1 MVENNLRARGRP
13 RSFDAE
19 VALDSAAE
27 LFWAH
32 GYSATSLDELS
43 ATMGMG
49 RPSIYNA
56 FGDKQELFLRVLERF
71 RDTTASAPLQAL
83 EREELVGPAVDAF
96 FEEVVAYTT
105 ADRGHRGCLLGSVAI
120 SSDLPAVQRFLRT
133 NLRTTETR
141 IAKRLA
147 TAVDAGQLPADYSA
161 SAGARRMVNSM
172 LALGTRARLGTPRRE
187 LLSDA
192 AQATNAVLGRGD
204 RPCPAATG

>member
-1 MVENNLRARGRP
+1 MVENSLRGRGRP
-13 RSFDAE
+13 RAFDAD
-19 VALDSAAE
+19 VALDRAAE

-43 ATMGMG
+43 AAMSMG

-96 FEEVVAYTT
+96 FGEVVAYTT

-133 NLRTTETR
+133 NLKATEAQ
-141 IAKRLA
+141 IAERLA
-147 TAVDAGQLPADYSA
+147 AAVAAGQLPADYSTP
-161 SAGARRMVNSM
+161 AGARKMVNSM
-172 LALGTRARLGTPRRE
+172 LALGTRARLGTSRRE
-187 LLSDA
+187 LLADA
-192 AQATNAVLGRGD
+192 AQAANAALGRGD
-204 RPCPAATG
+204 RP